1 MSEITLEKIDLV
13 RERTGVSYSEA
24 KDALE
29 ASEGNVVDALIY
41 VEKSKKSVMDDFY
54 TTKDEFV
61 DWLKDIINKGNV
73 TRIKIKKDDKILI
86 DIPVNAGIAATT
98 LAGILYAPLLGIGF
112 LTAVFTRVTVEITKS
127 DGSVDVVNKTIKNT
141 LKDVKEKVQDAT
153 NNIKE
158 KFTHDKGDSDND
170 GDNVYSY
177 TVKFDDVKDNEN
189 KEDNEDKM

>member
-112 LTAVFTRVTVEITKS
+112 LTAVFTKVTVEITKS

-141 LKDVKEKVQDAT
+141 LKDVKEKVQDET

-170 GDNVYSY
+170 SDNVYSY

>member
-112 LTAVFTRVTVEITKS
+112 LTAVFTRVTVEITKN

>member
-54 TTKDEFV
+54 TSKDEFV

-73 TRIKIKKDDKILI
+73 TRIRVKKDDKVLV

-141 LKDVKEKVQDAT
+141 FKDVKEKVQDAT
-153 NNIKE
+153 SNIKE
-158 KFTHDKGDSDND
+158 KFTRDKDGSTDDN
-170 GDNVYSY
+170 DNVYSY
-177 TVKFDDVKDNEN
+177 TVKFDDSDDK
-189 KEDNEDKM
+189 KDNEDKM